1 MDAGRGGLRAF
12 FPASRIIIADAGHDI
27 HELARTLK
35 RHEGWELRIVKR
47 RQRAFKITGPTWI
60 VERIF
65 AWLGRTRRL
74 SQDYEYMAQTSERL
88 VDIAATRPMLN
99 RIAPT

>member
-1 MDAGRGGLRAF
+1 VSCRTRLGRRMDAGRGGLRAF

-60 VERIF
+60 VNASLRGS
-65 AWLGRTRRL
+65 AGP
-74 SQDYEYMAQTSERL
+74 AG
-88 VDIAATRPMLN
+88 
-99 RIAPT
+99 